1 MSVATPDDRSRAGDP
16 GALRRAIDAEIATF
30 SGRVSVAYQ
39 GLEGAAAPG
48 RGTISIDVD
57 APMPSASLIKLPI
70 LACAL
75 QEVED
80 GRLDLSRRVPMRA
93 DDQVA
98 GNGVLRHLA
107 PGLEPTANDLLTLM
121 IVVSDNTAANMAIE
135 LLGPSRIDAWIR
147 SAGMAGTEL
156 VGKLQLPREAQSER
170 QRAGALNRTCAADV
184 AGLFLSL
191 ERGELLPPRATARMR
206 AILAAQIYT
215 EGIGRALPTDPE
227 VPDARGRIAR
237 LETKSGCIAGVWHD
251 AGIVRRG
258 DGAPLFAL
266 AVLTADSD
274 DRAERWEQAGLLTI
288 GRIARLA
295 FDAATD
301 ATATGHSAPSGA

>member
-1 MSVATPDDRSRAGDP
+1 MSDGTVNDGTVNGASD
-16 GALRRAIDAEIATF
+16 ALRPAIATEIATF

-39 GLEGAAAPG
+39 GLGGAAAAG
-48 RGTISIDVD
+48 QGTIAIDIG

-75 QEVED
+75 QDAED
-80 GRLDLSRRVPMRA
+80 GRLDLGRRVPMQA

-98 GNGVLRHLA
+98 GNGVLRHLSS
-107 PGLEPTANDLLTLM
+107 GLEPTVHDLLTLM
-121 IVVSDNTAANMAIE
+121 IIISDNTAANMAIE
-135 LLGPSRIDAWIR
+135 LVGASRIQAWIR

-170 QRAGALNRTCAADV
+170 QRRGALNRTCAADV
-184 AGLFLSL
+184 QGLFLSL

-215 EGIGRALPTDPE
+215 EGIGRALPIDPE
-227 VPDARGRIAR
+227 APDAQGRVAR

-258 DGAPLFAL
+258 DGVPLFAL
-266 AVLTADSD
+266 TVLTADSG
-274 DRAERWEQAGLLTI
+274 DRAERWEQEGLLTI

-301 ATATGHSAPSGA
+301 RDAPSGT